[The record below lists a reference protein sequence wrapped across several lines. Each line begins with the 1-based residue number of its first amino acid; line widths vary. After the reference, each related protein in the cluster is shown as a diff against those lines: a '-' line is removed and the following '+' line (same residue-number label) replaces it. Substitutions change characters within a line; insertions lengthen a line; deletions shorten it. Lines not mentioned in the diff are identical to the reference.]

1 MGKTC
6 GILIVGDE
14 ILKGQT
20 ADTNSFFLCR
30 RLFALGVK
38 VSRIT
43 VIPDLMGDIAEEV
56 SRFSKKFDIVITSG
70 GVGPTHDDVTYDGV
84 AQAFGQG
91 LTYNEE
97 IADVIRQ
104 YLPEGEAAKPSHPAY
119 KMASIPDGA
128 VLHYLRD
135 ESDVLVCKF
144 PLVSLKNVYMFPGIP
159 AYLERDFHYLEKL
172 FYSPDTKF
180 HVRDI
185 FLSEDEN
192 NLTGKLNDLVSHSP
206 AVTVGSYPEVNNRYY
221 RTRVSLQSESE
232 SELLEAEEYLRSSFS
247 DEVIVDF
254 DINSISH
261 AGRRIYDIIAL
272 RGEPHLSGPIASA
285 VKILEECL
293 DRYSTDEICISFNG
307 GKDCTVILHLLHG
320 VLLHR
325 YPENTPSI
333 QAVYITCSTP
343 FDEVEVFIDQM
354 VKRYNVTLW
363 RIEGPIKK
371 GLEELTKKEQKVK
384 AILMGTR
391 WTDPYSKTL
400 QPFQMTDEGWP
411 QFMRVSPILDWNYQ
425 TVWTFLRTLSVQYC
439 TLYDHGYTSLGGIH
453 NTIKN
458 PHLKYSGEDKKE
470 HHYPAYFLKDMA
482 LERAGR
488 T

>member
-1 MGKTC
+1 MNPRRRGSPDPTRLS
-6 GILIVGDE
+6 GPPGALTTPASPRLQQRPGRTRGRAGRTEEHNRQDGEDVRHPHRRRRDPEG
-14 ILKGQT
+14 
-20 ADTNSFFLCR
+20 ADGRHQLVLSVPPPLC
-30 RLFALGVK
+30 LGRQG
-38 VSRIT
+38 VSNNR
-43 VIPDLMGDIAEEV
+43 D
-56 SRFSKKFDIVITSG
+56 SRFDG
-70 GVGPTHDDVTYDGV
+70 GYCGG
-84 AQAFGQG
+84 
-91 LTYNEE
+91 
-97 IADVIRQ
+97 
-104 YLPEGEAAKPSHPAY
+104 
-119 KMASIPDGA
+119 GA

-371 GLEELTKKEQKVK
+371 GLEELTKKEPKVK